1 MTDQNST
8 IQQVEPTVEPVVEE
22 PITFQKIKDMS
33 GKELREKRRDPKLA
47 AEIDQAIADHNQQTN
62 QPAEPAVDAPEDE
75 AEKARRDAE
84 AAKAEADRVAAETAR
99 IEQEK
104 RDFDEKVRV
113 AAEER
118 AKEIEAS
125 KPKKIVVEYQVRD
138 TRTGEPIGD
147 PTHLEADTWEE
158 MSKKQTEV
166 HANAVRWA
174 DRQRRKRELLEKA
187 AKAEPEP
194 VAKVMTQEE
203 IETVVKDLEDKD
215 PVKKVAA
222 LRKVT
227 GADEVEEEK
236 RKAKIAKA
244 AADAERQSL
253 IFLQRHTSGDYLNCE
268 ANTKQLAEYIKVNNL
283 AWTADNLDLAVEELG
298 DKLAQ
303 PVRQVEPTPQ
313 PTPQPRPAPVAAA
326 PVAAPVDPVVE
337 PVPDPEPVAAAPVV
351 EELAPVIPPTPAP
364 ARRAPAGGIEPGSLR
379 GARPSATVGL
389 TKQDVAKMS
398 GEEFKRRLKDPNFK
412 KQLNALGIKA

>member
-8 IQQVEPTVEPVVEE
+8 IEPQVEPVEPVVE
-22 PITFQKIKDMS
+22 PITFQSIKEMS

-47 AEIDQAIADHNQQTN
+47 AEIDQAIAEHNQHV
-62 QPAEPAVDAPEDE
+62 QPVSQPEPIIDAPAEDE
-75 AEKARRDAE
+75 AEKTRKAE
-84 AAKAEADRVAAETAR
+84 QAAKAEADRVAAETAR
-99 IEQEK
+99 AEQEK
-104 RDFDEKVRV
+104 RDFDEKVRL
-113 AAEER
+113 AAE
-118 AKEIEAS
+118 AIEAA

-187 AKAEPEP
+187 AKAEPELA
-194 VAKVMTQEE
+194 AKVMTQEE
-203 IETVVKDLEDKD
+203 IETVAKELEDKD
-215 PVKKVAA
+215 PVKRVAA
-222 LRKVT
+222 IRKVT
-227 GADEVEEEK
+227 NADAVEEEK
-236 RKAKIAKA
+236 RQAKIAKA

-253 IFLQRHTSGDYLNCE
+253 IFLQRHTQHNDYFNCE

-313 PTPQPRPAPVAAA
+313 PTPPPAPVAVA
-326 PVAAPVDPVVE
+326 PVAAPVVE
-337 PVPDPEPVAAAPVV
+337 PEPTPEPEPVAAAPVI
-351 EELAPVIPPTPAP
+351 EEPPAPVIPPAPAP
-364 ARRAPAGGIEPGSLR
+364 VRRAPAGGIEPGSLR

>member
-8 IQQVEPTVEPVVEE
+8 IEPQVEPVEPVVE
-22 PITFQKIKDMS
+22 PITFQSIKEMS

-75 AEKARRDAE
+75 AEKTRKAE
-84 AAKAEADRVAAETAR
+84 QAAKAEADRVAAETAR
-99 IEQEK
+99 AEQEK
-104 RDFDEKVRV
+104 RDFDEKVRL
-113 AAEER
+113 AAE
-118 AKEIEAS
+118 AIEAA

-194 VAKVMTQEE
+194 AAKVMTQEE

-227 GADEVEEEK
+227 GADEVEE
-236 RKAKIAKA
+236 
-244 AADAERQSL
+244 
-253 IFLQRHTSGDYLNCE
+253 
-268 ANTKQLAEYIKVNNL
+268 
-283 AWTADNLDLAVEELG
+283 
-298 DKLAQ
+298 
-303 PVRQVEPTPQ
+303 
-313 PTPQPRPAPVAAA
+313 
-326 PVAAPVDPVVE
+326 
-337 PVPDPEPVAAAPVV
+337 
-351 EELAPVIPPTPAP
+351 
-364 ARRAPAGGIEPGSLR
+364 
-379 GARPSATVGL
+379 
-389 TKQDVAKMS
+389 
-398 GEEFKRRLKDPNFK
+398 
-412 KQLNALGIKA
+412 

>member
-8 IQQVEPTVEPVVEE
+8 IEPQVEPVEPVVE
-22 PITFQKIKDMS
+22 PITFQSIKEMS

-47 AEIDQAIADHNQQTN
+47 AEIDQAIAEHNQHV
-62 QPAEPAVDAPEDE
+62 QPVSQPEPIIDAPAEDE
-75 AEKARRDAE
+75 AEKTRKAE
-84 AAKAEADRVAAETAR
+84 QAAKAEADRVAAETAR
-99 IEQEK
+99 AEQEK
-104 RDFDEKVRV
+104 RDFDEKVRL
-113 AAEER
+113 AAE
-118 AKEIEAS
+118 AIEAA

-326 PVAAPVDPVVE
+326 PVAAPVAPVVE